1 MHLRCKK
8 IHKHGY
14 VSFWNL
20 WIPCFQGHKA
30 VHQVGIDSVTS
41 TGHLQ
46 VFPYF
51 DPQVWMQKHTSS
63 LQETAYI
70 MSYHIIST
78 YRIQIDQITKIHP
91 GRLTWNLK
99 MMVLKMILLFNW
111 WIFRFHVNFPGSK
124 AQIFLPPKK
133 KHNKNNPSGDF
144 FANSKVKSSPCS
156 ACDFDAWSFT
166 CYINGVSSFP

>member
-1 MHLRCKK
+1 MSINLDEFSKTKK
-8 IHKHGY
+8 LQSSPSYFQTMAYHTRVYINEQCICVAKKKHGY

-78 YRIQIDQITKIHP
+78 YRIQIDQTTKIHP
-91 GRLTWNLK
+91 GRLTEPENDG
-99 MMVLKMILLFNW
+99 FED
-111 WIFRFHVNFPGSK
+111 
-124 AQIFLPPKK
+124 
-133 KHNKNNPSGDF
+133 DF
-144 FANSKVKSSPCS
+144 AFQLV
-156 ACDFDAWSFT
+156 D
-166 CYINGVSSFP
+166 V